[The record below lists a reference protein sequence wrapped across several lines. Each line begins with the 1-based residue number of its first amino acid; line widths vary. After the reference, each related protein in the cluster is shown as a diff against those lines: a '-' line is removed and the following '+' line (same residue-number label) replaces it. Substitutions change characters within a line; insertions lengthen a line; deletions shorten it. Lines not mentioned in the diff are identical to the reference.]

1 MTTPE
6 LIQVDNVVDIINC
19 VALYYEKGASG
30 NAFLR
35 KEKFRAPVSRQVKT
49 LNVLKETVRWVD
61 QSLLLSAVRQRTVR
75 QETTMARAGTLPDF
89 LYEKDIVPG
98 ESVDL
103 TGDVGLPDEYD
114 TSSSAEE
121 EETEDQ
127 VGEGSVRVATLDGE
141 ANFLLGRVS
150 AFGRAVRFNSRFMF
164 P

>member
-1 MTTPE
+1 MREWAHTFG
-6 LIQVDNVVDIINC
+6 V
-19 VALYYEKGASG
+19 
-30 NAFLR
+30 
-35 KEKFRAPVSRQVKT
+35 
-49 LNVLKETVRWVD
+49 
-61 QSLLLSAVRQRTVR
+61 AVRQRTFR

-121 EETEDQ
+121 KETEDQ

-141 ANFLLGRVS
+141 SNFLLGRVS

-164 P
+164 S

>member
-49 LNVLKETVRWVD
+49 LKVLKETVRWVD
-61 QSLLLSAVRQRTVR
+61 LSLLLSAFRQRTVR

-121 EETEDQ
+121 KETEDQ

-164 P
+164 S

>member
-19 VALYYEKGASG
+19 LALYYEKGASG

-49 LNVLKETVRWVD
+49 LKVLKETVRWLD

-103 TGDVGLPDEYD
+103 TGDVGLPDEYV

-164 P
+164 S

>member
-49 LNVLKETVRWVD
+49 LKVLKETVRWVD

-121 EETEDQ
+121 KETEDQ

-141 ANFLLGRVS
+141 ANFLLGKVS

>member
-49 LNVLKETVRWVD
+49 LKVLKETVRWVD

-103 TGDVGLPDEYD
+103 TGDVGLPDEYV

>member
-35 KEKFRAPVSRQVKT
+35 KEKIRAPVSRQVKT
-49 LNVLKETVRWVD
+49 LKVLKETVRWVD

-114 TSSSAEE
+114 TSGSAEE
-121 EETEDQ
+121 EEAEDQ

>member
-1 MTTPE
+1 
-6 LIQVDNVVDIINC
+6 
-19 VALYYEKGASG
+19 
-30 NAFLR
+30 
-35 KEKFRAPVSRQVKT
+35 
-49 LNVLKETVRWVD
+49 
-61 QSLLLSAVRQRTVR
+61 
-75 QETTMARAGTLPDF
+75 MARAGTLPDF

-121 EETEDQ
+121 EIEDQ
-127 VGEGSVRVATLDGE
+127 VGEGSVRLATLDGE

-164 P
+164 S

>member
-1 MTTPE
+1 MGVEGSSKSICVRRFSPSPISLFRFHFFPFPQKR
-6 LIQVDNVVDIINC
+6 LI
-19 VALYYEKGASG
+19 
-30 NAFLR
+30 LR
-35 KEKFRAPVSRQVKT
+35 
-49 LNVLKETVRWVD
+49 L
-61 QSLLLSAVRQRTVR
+61 RTVR
-75 QETTMARAGTLPDF
+75 QETTTARAGTLPDF

-150 AFGRAVRFNSRFMF
+150 AFGRAVRFNNRFMF

>member
-19 VALYYEKGASG
+19 LALYYEKGASG

-49 LNVLKETVRWVD
+49 LKVLKETVRWLD
-61 QSLLLSAVRQRTVR
+61 QSLLLSAVRQRSVR

-103 TGDVGLPDEYD
+103 TGDVGLPDEYV

>member
-49 LNVLKETVRWVD
+49 LKVLKETVRWVD

-103 TGDVGLPDEYD
+103 TGDVGLPDEYV

-121 EETEDQ
+121 GETEDQ